1 MSYMGAYVL
10 WLEENG
16 LEGMEHVERYH
27 KENPHMIPNPR
38 QVGQWQDY
46 SDNRLSDG
54 EVLDLIY
61 DFCEAQVMSHPILE
75 DIIKILKENE

>member
-1 MSYMGAYVL
+1 MGAYVL

-46 SDNRLSDG
+46 SDLVAWSFCRKEEDG
-54 EVLDLIY
+54 
-61 DFCEAQVMSHPILE
+61 
-75 DIIKILKENE
+75 

>member
-1 MSYMGAYVL
+1 MADYKN
-10 WLEENG
+10 E
-16 LEGMEHVERYH
+16 
-27 KENPHMIPNPR
+27 PI
-38 QVGQWQDY
+38 VGQWQNY

-54 EVLDLIY
+54 EVFDLIY

>member
-46 SDNRLSDG
+46 SDKEEDG
-54 EVLDLIY
+54 
-61 DFCEAQVMSHPILE
+61 
-75 DIIKILKENE
+75 

>member
-10 WLEENG
+10 WLEDNG

-46 SDNRLSDG
+46 SDNEEEVVRENLKSIAKAA
-54 EVLDLIY
+54 EVLGWND
-61 DFCEAQVMSHPILE
+61 
-75 DIIKILKENE
+75 K